1 MGSLDV
7 LIRDVDQTCATF
19 HLKVAHALSTINTDN
34 LLFLT
39 GPKSFMTNCIS
50 ATPIPASHTSISLQV
65 NITNPATHTHIANQ
79 AYTDISVCLLHSMQ
93 HVLHT

>member
-1 MGSLDV
+1 MRSLDV
-7 LIRDVDQTCATF
+7 PIRDVDQKCATF

-50 ATPIPASHTSISLQV
+50 ATPIPL
-65 NITNPATHTHIANQ
+65 
-79 AYTDISVCLLHSMQ
+79 YTDGGNRYGRYMEL
-93 HVLHT
+93 